1 MAGSHSSIYKWSLAY
16 ESSALT
22 ILKCSFKALLNQKNW
37 TSGETNL
44 QHFNFIVTENIIL
57 TADPLR
63 NLEQEKILPLH
74 KSTGNFLLGL
84 EKQCTYPSNEH

>member
-1 MAGSHSSIYKWSLAY
+1 MVHEG
-16 ESSALT
+16 SALT
-22 ILKCSFKALLNQKNW
+22 ILKYSFKALLNQTNW

-44 QHFNFIVTENIIL
+44 WHFNLIVTESTIL

-63 NLEQEKILPLH
+63 NLKQEKILPLH

-84 EKQCTYPSNEH
+84 EKQYTSTHPSNKH

>member
-1 MAGSHSSIYKWSLAY
+1 MVHEG
-16 ESSALT
+16 SALT
-22 ILKCSFKALLNQKNW
+22 ILKCSFKVLLNQKNW

-44 QHFNFIVTENIIL
+44 WHFNLIVTENTIL

-74 KSTGNFLLGL
+74 KSTGNFLLSL
-84 EKQCTYPSNEH
+84 ENQYTHPSSKH